1 MAHYLKDI
9 YRLYKLGSSTG
20 GSYISIDK
28 SLFVNINGE
37 KIWIIGAK
45 NNETS
50 KIRIDVFKSRNQDD
64 MKTFIYNHI
73 RENITITTDRWSA
86 YNFLDDSN
94 YNHEVHIHG
103 PHWNFGFRLH
113 STSLIEGI
121 LGTLKNKITKIYNCI
136 PADNFILFLREAEF
150 RYNLSKL
157 DDDKK
162 EKTIIDVFEYLY
174 NTANFD
180 FYDLEELI
188 DNNDY
193 DI

>member
-1 MAHYLKDI
+1 M
-9 YRLYKLGSSTG
+9 
-20 GSYISIDK
+20 
-28 SLFVNINGE
+28 
-37 KIWIIGAK
+37 
-45 NNETS
+45 
-50 KIRIDVFKSRNQDD
+50 
-64 MKTFIYNHI
+64 
-73 RENITITTDRWSA
+73 
-86 YNFLDDSN
+86 
-94 YNHEVHIHG
+94 
-103 PHWNFGFRLH
+103 
-113 STSLIEGI
+113 
-121 LGTLKNKITKIYNCI
+121 GTLKNKITKIYNCI
-136 PADNFILFLREAEF
+136 TDDNFILFLREAEF